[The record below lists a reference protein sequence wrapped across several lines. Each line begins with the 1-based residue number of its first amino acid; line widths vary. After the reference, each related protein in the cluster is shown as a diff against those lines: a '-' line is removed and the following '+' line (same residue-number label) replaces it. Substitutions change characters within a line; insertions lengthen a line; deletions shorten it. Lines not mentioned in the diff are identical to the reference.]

1 MDEVPSNEDNELLVR
16 WLCDRI
22 LRTRT
27 SEIKRI
33 LYFSLHRKKN
43 LKFSE

>member
-1 MDEVPSNEDNELLVR
+1 MDEVPSNEDNELPVR

-27 SEIKRI
+27 SA
-33 LYFSLHRKKN
+33 KKN
-43 LKFSE
+43 LLKF